1 MNIYNSSLLTY
12 YYGNDKKIIK
22 SSNVVITNV
31 LSPVKSVIVRKIKQN
46 PNLRLLIYNELP
58 MDIFDILVIYYSGI
72 NNFSSNNLKL
82 KNLEKKHIKLIKS
95 NEKIVIDIDSYI
107 DEKICIIYNLTIN
120 NQKNKIYRVV

>member
-22 SSNVVITNV
+22 SSNVVITNL

-95 NEKIVIDIDSYI
+95 NEKTVIYIDSYI

>member
-12 YYGNDKKIIK
+12 YYGSDKKIIK
-22 SSNVVITNV
+22 SSNVVITNL

-58 MDIFDILVIYYSGI
+58 MDIFDVLLIYYSGI

-82 KNLEKKHIKLIKS
+82 KNLEKKYIKLIKS

>member
-12 YYGNDKKIIK
+12 YYGSDKKIIK

-72 NNFSSNNLKL
+72 NNFPSNNLKL

>member
-95 NEKIVIDIDSYI
+95 NEKTVIDIDSYI